1 MRDVV
6 VKNGIVSTDDDPTE
20 SETINCTN
28 KWILPGFIDAHFHAY
43 AISLEGLENEAGYL
57 SLSAI
62 KGSRRLRAALRRGF
76 TTVRDVAG
84 GDYGLKMAV
93 DNRLI
98 ESPRYLFTGPAF
110 SQTGGHGDPRSND
123 FDMCFSTGHMCE
135 IVDGVNDIRRVARE
149 RFRKGAHALKI
160 MTSGGVFSVGDPL
173 TRPQYFPEEIRA
185 ASDEARR
192 RGSYVTAH
200 SYSVEGIMM
209 SIENGVTCIEHG
221 NLIDEETVE
230 AMASRGVHLVPT
242 LAAYDAMDRRGAKLG
257 LNEISLAKN
266 KEVLVRGQEACRIAL
281 RANVNLGFGTDLMGD
296 LDDDQLRGISLQVEA
311 IGARETIHS
320 LTVANARILGDE
332 KLGNLADGCY
342 GDAVVLDSNP
352 LDTPEALYDV
362 SQHYC
367 VVKDGEV
374 VDRGGSLK

>member
-1 MRDVV
+1 
-6 VKNGIVSTDDDPTE
+6 
-20 SETINCTN
+20 
-28 KWILPGFIDAHFHAY
+28 
-43 AISLEGLENEAGYL
+43 
-57 SLSAI
+57 
-62 KGSRRLRAALRRGF
+62 
-76 TTVRDVAG
+76 
-84 GDYGLKMAV
+84 
-93 DNRLI
+93 
-98 ESPRYLFTGPAF
+98 
-110 SQTGGHGDPRSND
+110 
-123 FDMCFSTGHMCE
+123 MCFSTGHMCE